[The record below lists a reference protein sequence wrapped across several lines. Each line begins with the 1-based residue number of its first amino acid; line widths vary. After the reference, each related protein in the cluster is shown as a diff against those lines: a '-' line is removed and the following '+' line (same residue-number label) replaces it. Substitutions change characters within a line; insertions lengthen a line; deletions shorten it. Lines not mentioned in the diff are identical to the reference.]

1 MRDNREKKGEG
12 IIEGEF
18 DMEKN
23 EAVQTGKRALSTLQ
37 EAHKF
42 LKSAS
47 NWATFGGLLTMKIK
61 HTKMDRACECITRG
75 QAELRIFWEN

>member
-1 MRDNREKKGEG
+1 M
-12 IIEGEF
+12 EGEF

-37 EAHKF
+37 EAHK
-42 LKSAS
+42 LLNSAS